1 MSESTEHYPPSIKIR
16 FKRETMSSNEEYAVE
31 AHTARQAWNL
41 YLKLRK
47 ESNSLSNTTP

>member
-31 AHTARQAWNL
+31 AHTASQAWAL
-41 YLKLRK
+41 LVRLRNEMK
-47 ESNSLSNTTP
+47 KP